1 MTEMRRGQKGGY
13 DSSTLRLQIMS
24 HNFDYVISIDAMGG
38 KPTDAC
44 AASLEAFWRRRPLN
58 LDSCRGRCY
67 RSG

>member
-38 KPTDAC
+38 KC
-44 AASLEAFWRRRPLN
+44 EFAALQPKF
-58 LDSCRGRCY
+58 
-67 RSG
+67 